1 MSNTVTLKK
10 SSVVG
15 KIPQSSDLA
24 FGEVALNFA
33 DGRLYYRNS
42 SDQIEFFEKS
52 TESEVGFS
60 ILETDADLGSINDDN
75 ITSFLDAGS
84 ITETVANEYDLGS
97 IAISGYISPNIFVL
111 PNYDSSYIEDG
122 YVASGYVPASTL
134 PEQSTSGQLAYV
146 NYRNTLAFSD
156 GNGWTELSTVATTGL
171 FNDLLDAPDLS
182 TVATTGSYNDLINAP
197 DLSTVATTGS
207 YNDLVDTPDLSVYA
221 TETYVN
227 TEVANLVGS
236 APETL
241 DTLNELAQALDSDP
255 NFATTITNQLSLK
268 ADSSSLA
275 TVATT
280 GSYNDLSDT
289 PTVTGV
295 STGKAIAMAIVFG

>member
-182 TVATTGSYNDLINAP
+182 TVATTGSYNDL
-197 DLSTVATTGS
+197 
-207 YNDLVDTPDLSVYA
+207 VDTPDLSVYA